1 MWRSPPTTLV
11 SDGNGGFTTKAVYT
25 ARTGS
30 GVRYDAIDDERNG
43 ANNRIVNLGE
53 DLYDGD
59 LVLRGG
65 DEAFGRPSVEWT
77 YKSRSVGTYALDDN
91 LLETYTAKVSRG
103 TMYSLVG
110 STVINKLKDGESDL
124 YVYVD
129 GVGQQIPA
137 AQVDSYFDRNNST
150 GIGSDIT
157 GNGIL
162 TEVYTNG
169 DDDIFIVV
177 VNTYLV
183 KATADYNTNKEEL
196 TIETIEVDEA
206 DDPTPALPAS
216 IDNDDLRVEDFKEGD
231 YLLVTVSLKDST
243 PSIESVELAEVLTG
257 EVSEYTETENVFI
270 GGNEYKYNKLVGSD
284 ESKVAYTTGE
294 EARVVLDAYGYI
306 LYVDEAVSTSSY
318 VYIQES
324 DSAVGV
330 GSKTAANA
338 FFTDGTNDAIILKK
352 VGGNTDTNS
361 LQTAGGWYTYIKD
374 SADRYSLANVI
385 APQTTTNGAAVNT
398 TGGAMASYAAANA
411 TVMTNSQVKFLAG
424 ESVKANANTVFILW
438 NAKNETYVY
447 EGIENAPTVKTGTST
462 DDGDTNTVLVNYI
475 QKNGYATYV
484 FIDTSR
490 DADAQ
495 IDDVNN
501 VADYLFILKPTNNK
515 TVVGEE
521 TYYQYKVLFDGEET
535 TKYIEQDIVG
545 SDAQGIMV
553 YNVKAND
560 KDYITSATLFED
572 HDPSQGGTK
581 DIHEVTEMDIADGD
595 TLTQSGKTISITG
608 DLLGTSTAAN
618 REYIVDND
626 TVLNLIVGKGCALLK
641 DAGANYELY
650 QNLSASGLAGL
661 VKGYALDGTV
671 FAVTDDGNSDVLDY
685 LYVYVEQA
693 KETEANVAEIDTIS
707 INGTKVTGYK
717 DIEDAV
723 DAPVAIVDISSSVG
737 VAATGTGTL
746 SAHVAKG
753 YTTGTPIY
761 ASRDIINDDYTAS
774 GSAGIDLIK
783 IEAEST
789 DGSSTETL
797 YVAVKV
803 EELYT
808 IKVNNT
814 FTASVRASID
824 GGESVT
830 VDNGETKQVLGNANG
845 EDSYVLTLKISG
857 ADKDVDVTIDGGSAN
872 IWDNGDGTYEISDI
886 TNDVTVKI
894 ADKAGA

>member
-1 MWRSPPTTLV
+1 M
-11 SDGNGGFTTKAVYT
+11 
-25 ARTGS
+25 
-30 GVRYDAIDDERNG
+30 
-43 ANNRIVNLGE
+43 
-53 DLYDGD
+53 
-59 LVLRGG
+59 
-65 DEAFGRPSVEWT
+65 
-77 YKSRSVGTYALDDN
+77 
-91 LLETYTAKVSRG
+91 
-103 TMYSLVG
+103 
-110 STVINKLKDGESDL
+110 
-124 YVYVD
+124 
-129 GVGQQIPA
+129 
-137 AQVDSYFDRNNST
+137 
-150 GIGSDIT
+150 
-157 GNGIL
+157 
-162 TEVYTNG
+162 
-169 DDDIFIVV
+169 
-177 VNTYLV
+177 
-183 KATADYNTNKEEL
+183 
-196 TIETIEVDEA
+196 
-206 DDPTPALPAS
+206 
-216 IDNDDLRVEDFKEGD
+216 
-231 YLLVTVSLKDST
+231 
-243 PSIESVELAEVLTG
+243 
-257 EVSEYTETENVFI
+257 
-270 GGNEYKYNKLVGSD
+270 
-284 ESKVAYTTGE
+284 
-294 EARVVLDAYGYI
+294 
-306 LYVDEAVSTSSY
+306 
-318 VYIQES
+318 
-324 DSAVGV
+324 
-330 GSKTAANA
+330 
-338 FFTDGTNDAIILKK
+338 
-352 VGGNTDTNS
+352 
-361 LQTAGGWYTYIKD
+361 
-374 SADRYSLANVI
+374 I

-693 KETEANVAEIDTIS
+693 KEIEPPS
-707 INGTKVTGYK
+707 K
-717 DIEDAV
+717 DAKFTDLKFKDLDVEE
-723 DAPVAIVDISSSVG
+723 
-737 VAATGTGTL
+737 ATGNLDYQVTIPAGENDSTKTTSYTL
-746 SAHVAKG
+746 SAGATLTSARW
-753 YTTGTPIY
+753 YATEAAALADTT
-761 ASRDIINDDYTAS
+761 NTAGS
-774 GSAGIDLIK
+774 PWDLTHAQPLPAQDFYVKLTATAADGETTNTILVKVTVLGASAGTLTSSNSAVVITNTSTITIDK
-783 IEAEST
+783 VFSGTVTVA
-789 DGSSTETL
+789 DL
-797 YVAVKV
+797 YSC
-803 EELYT
+803 L
-808 IKVNNT
+808 
-814 FTASVRASID
+814 
-824 GGESVT
+824 SVT
-830 VDNGETKQVLGNANG
+830 
-845 EDSYVLTLKISG
+845 
-857 ADKDVDVTIDGGSAN
+857 GGSAYDTIQVKTAFGTVLDETSN
-872 IWDNGDGTYEISDI
+872 IAVVAGMQVVFTPDGGTAQ
-886 TNDVTVKI
+886 TRTI
-894 ADKAGA
+894 AFSA